1 MEPMQIISI
10 ANQKGGAG
18 KTTTAA
24 AIGAQI
30 AQAGK
35 RVLLV
40 DIDPQASLSQG
51 LGIDAPGASMAE
63 VIGGATRG
71 TLQLGKIIKP
81 VMAGLDIAP
90 SDIAL
95 AAAELG
101 LVSRIGRENVI
112 RQAISQAQGYDL
124 ILLDCPPALSLLTIG
139 ALVASRLVIVPTLP
153 TAADLRGVRLFLD
166 TIEQAKELN
175 PALELRGLV
184 VVQYDERMNAHRD
197 ALEEIKAA
205 GLPVLATIPR
215 SVKAQ
220 EATAARQPV
229 TVYAPDSKPSEAYK
243 LLSRKVIKWL
253 GNQQ

>member
-1 MEPMQIISI
+1 MQTISI

-24 AIGAQI
+24 AVGAQI
-30 AQAGK
+30 AEAG
-35 RVLLV
+35 RRALLV
-40 DIDPQASLSQG
+40 DLDPQASLSQG

-63 VIGGATRG
+63 VIGGSQRG
-71 TLQLGKIIKP
+71 PLTIDRIIKP
-81 VMAGLDIAP
+81 VADRLDIAP

-95 AAAELG
+95 AVSELG

-112 RQAISQAQGYDL
+112 RQALTAVRGYDL
-124 ILLDCPPALSLLTIG
+124 IILDCPPALSLLTIG

-175 PALELRGLV
+175 PALELMGLV